1 MDVSVII
8 VNYHSAQMVID
19 CIRSIF
25 QKTSNITYEVIV
37 VDNASEDG
45 SVEKLERI
53 FGTQII
59 VISSEKNLG
68 FGKANN
74 LGVTKA
80 RGKYLFLLNPDTI
93 LVNDAIQYLYDYM
106 EQHPEVGVVGGNLY
120 TPDMKPTPSFCQ
132 KYDDFQLEKERA
144 AWRTILFGKVKQK
157 IFSRKQGALICKDEF
172 NHTDQAQKV
181 AYIFGADMM
190 IKKEV
195 FEKVG
200 GFDPDFFMYA
210 EEQELSWRIT
220 EQGYYIMNIPQAKII
235 HLEGATIKDQNQFS
249 DRQFKMRM
257 NGTLIYYTKR
267 FGLDGA
273 EQFYKL
279 RSLRYDRLIKIAKWQ
294 RKLTDTF
301 VPVVQKRCL
310 DEVYQEFME
319 QRK

>member
-1 MDVSVII
+1 MDVSIII
-8 VNYHSAQMVID
+8 VNYHSADLVVD
-19 CIRSIF
+19 CINSVF
-25 QKTSNITYEVIV
+25 EKVNNLKYEIIV

-45 SVEKLERI
+45 SVEKLEQI

-106 EQHPEVGVVGGNLY
+106 EQHSEAGVVGGNLY
-120 TPDMKPTPSFCQ
+120 TPDMKPTPSYCQ
-132 KYDDFQLEKERA
+132 KFDDFYLEKERA
-144 AWRTILFGKVKQK
+144 AWKTILLEKIKQK
-157 IFSRKQGALICKDEF
+157 ISSRKQEVSICKDEF

-195 FEKVG
+195 FTEVG

-235 HLEGATIKDQNQFS
+235 HLEGATIKEQNQFS

-257 NGTLIYYTKR
+257 NGTLTYYTKR
-267 FGLDGA
+267 FGLEGA